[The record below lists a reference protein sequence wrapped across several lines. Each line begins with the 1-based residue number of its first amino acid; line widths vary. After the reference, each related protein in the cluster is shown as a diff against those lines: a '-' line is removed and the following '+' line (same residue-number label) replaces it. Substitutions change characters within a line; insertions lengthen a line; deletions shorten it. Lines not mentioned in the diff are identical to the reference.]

1 MQLKIISVCMLYFT
15 TGNKSQN
22 ILYITKIFR
31 IDTEILVCMSKFYV
45 KEKACCLKCQGKI
58 SVSLWHKLAVLYP
71 SVSVYPPYIPNRKKS
86 RTFLCQET
94 VFQIQDKYVTL
105 RPGIEI
111 LNLVHPA
118 RRACSPDIAKFSFF
132 SFSNRTITKGDM
144 VIFVKQ
150 SKNPLFVHCAEIC
163 GQTTFYAGG

>member
-1 MQLKIISVCMLYFT
+1 MLYFT

-58 SVSLWHKLAVLYP
+58 SVSLWHKVAALYP
-71 SVSVYPPYIPNRKKS
+71 SVSVIHHTHPTERKSVHSYAKKQCS
-86 RTFLCQET
+86 
-94 VFQIQDKYVTL
+94 KYVTL